1 MSETETIRT
10 PIALE
15 ARDLLPSTW
24 EALADDSVF
33 GPAALER
40 RHNRV
45 VRNIF
50 GSLLSHDEQEA
61 MEDVD
66 GRLVEYAGKVL
77 AYSLLDPAIDY
88 WGKQKISFTAGERES
103 ASYGDRIKELQEL
116 KLQWPA
122 DIAELLNAIEDLIP
136 TRPGRGKTGSPHVI
150 QAGENVPHV
159 TPNPLEITAPWG
171 PYTPGIPGVQR

>member
-1 MSETETIRT
+1 VTVETIRT

-15 ARDLLPSTW
+15 ARDLLPATW
-24 EALADDSVF
+24 EALAEDDGVF

-40 RHNRV
+40 RHNRIT
-45 VRNIF
+45 RKIF
-50 GSLLSHDEQEA
+50 GSLLSQEEQEA

-66 GRLVEYAGKVL
+66 GRLIEYAGKML

-88 WGKQKISFTAGERES
+88 WGKQKISFGVWDRETAT
-103 ASYGDRIKELQEL
+103 YGDRIKELQEL
-116 KLQWPA
+116 KLKWPA
-122 DIAELLNAIEDLIP
+122 DLSELLGQIEDLL
-136 TRPGRGKTGSPHVI
+136 TARPGRATSSPHVI